1 MLLNAKYPD
10 DTSSNTEQISRKD
23 QTGAGFLARDYNLL
37 FPFPGDGEGRGTG
50 SDMPVSAGEA
60 TDDTSS
66 AEPARQITL
75 WWGWIRNGIRKRI
88 IKPKKKSLPFQILK
102 ENRL

>member
-37 FPFPGDGEGRGTG
+37 FPFPGVGEGRGAG
-50 SDMPVSAGEA
+50 SDLAIYCRGGVLADA
-60 TDDTSS
+60 
-66 AEPARQITL
+66 ARQITTAGL
-75 WWGWIRNGIRKRI
+75 D
-88 IKPKKKSLPFQILK
+88 
-102 ENRL
+102 